1 MSQRRDAG
9 PHGNRPGM
17 TRGLALPYGIA
28 ALLATAGLTLLI
40 RPALFRVAGTEA
52 ATYASR
58 ILGAMLF
65 AAALFLAGFSTAYSL
80 AVAP

>member
-1 MSQRRDAG
+1 
-9 PHGNRPGM
+9 M

-40 RPALFRVAGTEA
+40 RPALLRLAGTEA
-52 ATYASR
+52 AGYAAR

-65 AAALFLAGFSTAYSL
+65 ASALFLAGFSTAYSL
-80 AVAP
+80 AATP